1 MRISQVKSLSEE
13 ELSLLL
19 YIVNIIHPIKPGPE
33 ITPKLLPTIRHDA
46 LLWIVSQQEP
56 KLTDAGKL
64 VFQSLMTK
72 LNKTWI
78 QEATEQQEARRP
90 EMFQQEFELWSQSTL
105 PL

>member
-1 MRISQVKSLSEE
+1 MRISQVQSLSEE

-19 YIVNIIHPIKPGPE
+19 YIVNVIHPIKPGPE
-33 ITPKLLPTIRHDA
+33 ITPNLLPTIRHDA

-56 KLTDAGKL
+56 KLTAAGKI
-64 VFQSLMTK
+64 VFQSLMVK

-78 QEATEQQEARRP
+78 QEAMEYAESIRP
-90 EMFQQEFELWSQSTL
+90 EMFQQEFELWTQKTL